1 MRHVFLLV
9 VAMGAVGVL
18 PAVPPA
24 QSKPDY
30 QSLEVLPD
38 ADGLQRATIIL
49 DSYSY
54 SPNHLIVQKGKP
66 VELTLHS
73 VTFLTPHNFLVKE
86 PAAGLSIEE
95 DVPAGKYKIVRFTP
109 TQPGTYPFYCDK
121 KLLFFKSHRDKGME
135 GLLEVR

>member
-1 MRHVFLLV
+1 MRHVFV
-9 VAMGAVGVL
+9 VVCAIVAVAML

-24 QSKPDY
+24 ESKPDD

-38 ADGLQRATIIL
+38 ADGIQRAMIIL

-73 VTFLTPHNFLVKE
+73 VTFLTPHNFVVKE
-86 PAAGLSIEE
+86 PAAGLSI
-95 DVPAGKYKIVRFTP
+95 
-109 TQPGTYPFYCDK
+109 
-121 KLLFFKSHRDKGME
+121 
-135 GLLEVR
+135 